1 MLNDAPFRQASPAS
15 VNRPPCSLKKRPA
28 VDGSPKAGSL
38 AGFLAELLAEQRV
51 LDTPV
56 SRFSKAHDSQAPGGA
71 VARYSELIPL
81 TQPNAGEQYAFEV
94 DLDSCTGCKACVAG
108 CHSLNG
114 LDEDE
119 TWRDIGLLVGGDA
132 AHPFQQTVTT
142 ACHHCADPACLNGC
156 PVLAYEKDP
165 VTGIVRHLDDQCIG
179 CQYCVLKCPYDVPKY
194 SERLGIVRKC
204 DMCHGRLAVGE
215 APACVQACPTQAISI
230 VKVPVGRR
238 NGRPIAATSGFLP
251 CAPDPAITQPT
262 TRYLSSK
269 PLPPSL
275 RRADAN
281 ALPVQCEHTPLV
293 AMLVL
298 TQLGVGLQVASGA
311 IVASEFTAQSV
322 ATTGYALFV
331 AGLTA
336 SVAHLGQPFR
346 AWRVFLNLRRSWL
359 SREAVVFGAVMA
371 VASGHLA
378 ATWGILPVPRLLANA
393 ALLVVGAAAIV
404 CSAMIYVDTR
414 RPFWSPAA
422 TFGKFLSTAAIAAL
436 SVLHPLAASVALLL
450 KMAAEGARL
459 LPADKTEKPE
469 PLSTRLL
476 RGPLLTT
483 FLVRIGLGLA
493 AAALLAT
500 DNLRTGFALFA
511 MGEFVERTLFFRAVA
526 APGMPGLP
534 KR

>member
-1 MLNDAPFRQASPAS
+1 MLNDARFREATPTSAS
-15 VNRPPCSLKKRPA
+15 RTTCSKNAR
-28 VDGSPKAGSL
+28 VHGDGSPTTGSL
-38 AGFLAELLAEQRV
+38 SRFLAELLAEQRV

-56 SRFSKAHDSQAPGGA
+56 SRFSKAHDTQMRDGA
-71 VARYSELIPL
+71 GVHYSELIPL
-81 TQPNAGEQYAFEV
+81 TKPVAGEQYAFEV

-119 TWRDIGLLVGGDA
+119 TWRDVGLLVGGDA
-132 AHPFQQTVTT
+132 AHPFQQTITT

-230 VKVPVGRR
+230 VKVPVSRGNRH
-238 NGRPIAATSGFLP
+238 PMAQTSDFLP
-251 CAPDPAITQPT
+251 CSPDPAITQPT

-269 PLPPSL
+269 PFPPSL
-275 RRADAN
+275 RRADAH
-281 ALPVQCEHTPLV
+281 ALPVQCAHTPLA

-298 TQLGVGLQVASGA
+298 TQLGVALQVASGA
-311 IVASEFTAQSV
+311 AVSEFSATSV

-331 AGLTA
+331 AGMIA
-336 SVAHLGQPFR
+336 SIAHLGQPFR
-346 AWRVFLNLRRSWL
+346 AWRVLLNLRRSWL
-359 SREAVVFGAVMA
+359 SREALAFSLVIA

-378 ATWGILPVPRLLANA
+378 ALWDILAISPLLANA
-393 ALLVVGAAAIV
+393 SLLITGATAII
-404 CSAMIYVDTR
+404 CSAMIYVDTHR
-414 RPFWSPAA
+414 QFWSPAA

-436 SVLHPLAASVALLL
+436 SVLYPPYAAGVLLL
-450 KMAAEGARL
+450 KLATEGYSLVSAGKFVR
-459 LPADKTEKPE
+459 PE
-469 PLSTRLL
+469 SLSTRLL
-476 RGPLLTT
+476 RGPLLTS
-483 FLVRIGLGLA
+483 FLVRVGLGLT
-493 AAALLAT
+493 AAALLVT
-500 DNLRTGFALFA
+500 DNLRTGIALFA
-511 MGEFVERTLFFRAVA
+511 LGEFVERTLFFRAVS